1 MTWAYMATQQVWVFF
16 LIYLY
21 FSKYADIK
29 LGECQPDY
37 SDLSWF
43 SMLFSAGVA
52 VGLTFYGV
60 AEPVWH

>member
-1 MTWAYMATQQVWVFF
+1 M
-16 LIYLY
+16 IYLY

-29 LGECQPDY
+29 LGECNPDY